1 MAKRAEIV
9 GLYPEN
15 GWDYDS
21 IESILKSRT
30 SIKRYILALHD
41 QDVDADGKPVKP
53 HHHVYLDFGNTNW
66 QYEDIAKWF
75 NIPPNNLTHYLQ
87 QLYEFKIL
95 LISNFQMKSQS
106 NWKY

>member
-30 SIKRYILALHD
+30 SIKGG
-41 QDVDADGKPVKP
+41 ADEN
-53 HHHVYLDFGNTNW
+53 LDLK
-66 QYEDIAKWF
+66 A
-75 NIPPNNLTHYLQ
+75 
-87 QLYEFKIL
+87 
-95 LISNFQMKSQS
+95 
-106 NWKY
+106 